1 MAYSRFGSSRWY
13 TYWYEDYRSGI
24 KFPTRKEKR
33 KQMFMIHDYPTYI
46 ISYGDLQNK
55 GMGKIWDDIR
65 LFYWTDT
72 EEFKANKPS
81 ETEMQELMGYIKQ
94 WRQDVDNYFKLHIF
108 LKYEWYF
115 PLRNKILRLWKR

>member
-1 MAYSRFGSSRWY
+1 
-13 TYWYEDYRSGI
+13 
-24 KFPTRKEKR
+24 
-33 KQMFMIHDYPTYI
+33 MFMIHDYPTYI

-72 EEFKANKPS
+72 EEFKAKKPS